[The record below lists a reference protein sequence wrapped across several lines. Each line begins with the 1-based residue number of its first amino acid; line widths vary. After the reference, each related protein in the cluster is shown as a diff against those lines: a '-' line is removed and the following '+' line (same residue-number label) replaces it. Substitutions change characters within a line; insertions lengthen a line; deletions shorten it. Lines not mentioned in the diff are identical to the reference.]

1 MSEEKVEFKD
11 LNAGFE
17 FKTSEFQ
24 LDLDRVVAYLK
35 ASDSNAKLYLERNFV
50 PPVAVGALAM
60 GSMMDNL
67 VLPPGAIH
75 VSQDFVFHRPA
86 GIGEKLRSSSSVKRK
101 VDRSRLQMLTI
112 TISVTDSRNQPVLT
126 GDIGFIVPP
135 AREAA

>member
-1 MSEEKVEFKD
+1 MSEEKIEFKD
-11 LNAGFE
+11 LNAGYE
-17 FKTSEFQ
+17 FAPSEFQ

-35 ASDSNAKLYLERNFV
+35 ASDSSANLYLERNIV

-75 VSQDFVFHRPA
+75 VTQDFTFHRPA
-86 GIGEKLRSSSSVKRK
+86 KIGEKLSSRSSVKRK

-112 TISVTDSRNQPVLT
+112 TINVVDSNNEPVLT
-126 GDIGFIVPP
+126 GDIGFIVPSVT
-135 AREAA
+135 EAA